1 MEMFTASE
9 TIVHQEV
16 INYVFKFGFY
26 MLICLFLSVFICW
39 FVCFYLFLSVDLS
52 VFICWFVCFYLLI
65 CLFLS
70 VDLSVFICWVVCL
83 IWCIFHL
90 SLESCHKNCKPGWFS
105 RLRCWQWNNGKGE
118 NMRAFFKHSH
128 TVFIQASG
136 YENPTYKYFEAS
148 VA

>member
-26 MLICLFLSVFICW
+26 
-39 FVCFYLFLSVDLS
+39 
-52 VFICWFVCFYLLI
+52 LLI
-65 CLFLS
+65 CLFNF
-70 VDLSVFICWVVCL
+70 VH
-83 IWCIFHL
+83 FHL
-90 SLESCHKNCKPGWFS
+90 RVATKIANLIGSAVWGVDDEIMVRENICELFS
-105 RLRCWQWNNGKGE
+105 NILIR
-118 NMRAFFKHSH
+118 FF
-128 TVFIQASG
+128 FFQASG